1 MSQSSLL
8 DWIMALAG
16 NWDAILQ
23 PILEQF
29 ALINDKL
36 DLLIQQGAKEMAEL
50 DDLKMQVSTML
61 ATAQQG
67 LTDIDAAIQKLVANV
82 QAGVD
87 PAEVEAQ
94 AQVIAQANDSMK
106 AELAKLEAALNPPAP
121 PPQP

>member
-8 DWIMALAG
+8 DWVVALAG

-36 DLLIQQGAKEMAEL
+36 DLMIQQGATQMAEL
-50 DDLKMQVSTML
+50 DDLKANVSAML
-61 ATAQQG
+61 AIAQQEF
-67 LTDIDAAIQKLVANV
+67 TDIDAAIQKLVANV
-82 QAGVD
+82 KSGVD

-106 AELAKLEAALNPPAP
+106 AELSKLEATLNPPAP
-121 PPQP
+121 QP